1 MGLVEWVIATVAFSS
16 VVALVCAYW
25 VVDRELEALT
35 RRVKELE
42 KEIYLLDLDRR
53 VDELRQEPWL

>member
-1 MGLVEWVIATVAFSS
+1 MGLIEWVIATVAFSS
-16 VVALVCAYW
+16 VVALVSAYW
-25 VVDRELEALT
+25 VVDRELESLT

>member
-1 MGLVEWVIATVAFSS
+1 MGLIEWVIATVAFSS
-16 VVALVCAYW
+16 VVALVAAYW
-25 VVDRELEALT
+25 VVDRELESLT

>member
-1 MGLVEWVIATVAFSS
+1 MGLIEWVIATVAFSS
-16 VVALVCAYW
+16 VVALVAAYW
-25 VVDRELEALT
+25 VVDRELETLT
-35 RRVKELE
+35 HRVKELE